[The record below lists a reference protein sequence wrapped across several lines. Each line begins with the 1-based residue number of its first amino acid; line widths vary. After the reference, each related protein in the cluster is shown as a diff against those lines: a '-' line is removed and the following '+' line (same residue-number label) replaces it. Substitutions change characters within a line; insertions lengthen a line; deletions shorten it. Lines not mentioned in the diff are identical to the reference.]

1 MRKFSDYT
9 QSLCVCNNIEDS
21 QSCLDLFAGF
31 MWKVIETDV
40 QTSVI
45 TKIEHEAKL
54 MLQMMFT
61 KVLHL
66 KGILN
71 GVSYSS
77 NSGSYLNNII
87 DPGVVAVMSR
97 NIFETGGLFNLI
109 YRQPKTDN
117 ERDIIYNLWRHAG
130 LRTRQRFKESFE
142 ATKKGSVL
150 EEERQDMELITESV
164 KTNSFFLGLDEHI
177 KKKILDR
184 LDKGEFLIKFIDKKV
199 KCYKWHELVEVM
211 NLKKDLFDYL
221 YSYFSLY
228 THPSNV
234 SVFQFDDLFKDADDN
249 YLIMTNF
256 NIKTILSFIG
266 VFIADYINFF
276 PYVAKVFKNLSLEE
290 QSIIDFHNMLGRNES
305 FSIVK
310 AIEKKGVT
318 NLDN

>member
-1 MRKFSDYT
+1 MLQENSKR
-9 QSLCVCNNIEDS
+9 LCVCETIEDS
-21 QSCLDLFAGF
+21 QSCLDLFSGF
-31 MWKVIETDV
+31 MWKVIETDA
-40 QTSVI
+40 QKSVL

-66 KGILN
+66 NGILN

-142 ATKKGSVL
+142 ATERRSVL
-150 EEERQDMELITESV
+150 DEEKQDMKLITESI
-164 KTNSFFLGLDEHI
+164 NSNSYFLSLDKHN

-184 LDKGEFLIKFIDKKV
+184 LDKGEFLIQFIDKKV
-199 KCYKWHELVEVM
+199 KCYKWHELVDVM
-211 NLKKDLFDYL
+211 NLKKDLFDNL
-221 YSYFSLY
+221 YTYFSLY
-228 THPSNV
+228 SHPSNV

-249 YLIMTNF
+249 YLMMTNF

-276 PYVAKVFKNLSLEE
+276 SEVTKVFNNLSLEE
-290 QSIIDFHNMLGRNES
+290 QLIIDFHNMLGRNES
-305 FSIVK
+305 YSIMK
-310 AIEKKGVT
+310 AIEK
-318 NLDN
+318 

>member
-1 MRKFSDYT
+1 MQKDSKR
-9 QSLCVCNNIEDS
+9 LCVCKNIEDS
-21 QSCLDLFAGF
+21 QSSLDLFAGF

-40 QTSVI
+40 QTSVL

-142 ATKKGSVL
+142 ATERRSVL
-150 EEERQDMELITESV
+150 DEEKQDMVLITQSI
-164 KTNSFFLGLDEHI
+164 NNNPYFLSIDEHN

-184 LDKGEFLIKFIDKKV
+184 LDKG
-199 KCYKWHELVEVM
+199 W
-211 NLKKDLFDYL
+211 
-221 YSYFSLY
+221 
-228 THPSNV
+228 
-234 SVFQFDDLFKDADDN
+234 N
-249 YLIMTNF
+249 Y
-256 NIKTILSFIG
+256 
-266 VFIADYINFF
+266 
-276 PYVAKVFKNLSLEE
+276 
-290 QSIIDFHNMLGRNES
+290 
-305 FSIVK
+305 
-310 AIEKKGVT
+310 
-318 NLDN
+318 

>member
-1 MRKFSDYT
+1 MLQENSKR
-9 QSLCVCNNIEDS
+9 LCVCETIEDS
-21 QSCLDLFAGF
+21 QSCLDLFSGF
-31 MWKVIETDV
+31 MWKVIETDA
-40 QTSVI
+40 QKSVL

-66 KGILN
+66 KEIVNGI
-71 GVSYSS
+71 SYY
-77 NSGSYLNNII
+77 SGSSYYLKNII
-87 DPGVVAVMSR
+87 DPGVVAIMSR

-142 ATKKGSVL
+142 ATERRSVL
-150 EEERQDMELITESV
+150 DEEKQDMVLITQSI
-164 KTNSFFLGLDEHI
+164 NNNPYFLSIDEHN

-184 LDKGEFLIKFIDKKV
+184 LDKGEFLIQFIDKKV
-199 KCYKWHELVEVM
+199 KCFKWHELVDVM
-211 NLKKDLFDYL
+211 NLKKDLFDNL

-228 THPSNV
+228 THPSTV

-249 YLIMTNF
+249 YLMMTNF

-276 PYVAKVFKNLSLEE
+276 PEVTKVFNNLSLEE
-290 QSIIDFHNMLGRNES
+290 QLIIDFHNMLGRNES
-305 FSIVK
+305 YSIMK
-310 AIEKKGVT
+310 AIEK
-318 NLDN
+318 

>member
-1 MRKFSDYT
+1 MLQENSKR
-9 QSLCVCNNIEDS
+9 LCVCETIEDS
-21 QSCLDLFAGF
+21 QSCLDMFAGF
-31 MWKVIETDV
+31 MWKVIETDA
-40 QTSVI
+40 QKSVL

-117 ERDIIYNLWRHAG
+117 ERDIIYNLWKHAG

-142 ATKKGSVL
+142 ATKKGRVL
-150 EEERQDMELITESV
+150 EEERQDMELITESI
-164 KTNSFFLGLDEHI
+164 KTNSFFLDLDKHN

-184 LDKGEFLIKFIDKKV
+184 LDKGEFLIQFIDKKV
-199 KCYKWHELVEVM
+199 KCFKWHELVDVM
-211 NLKKDLFDYL
+211 NLKKDLFDNL

-249 YLIMTNF
+249 YLMMTNF

-276 PYVAKVFKNLSLEE
+276 PEVTKVFNNLSLEE
-290 QSIIDFHNMLGRNES
+290 QLIIDFHNMLGRNES
-305 FSIVK
+305 YSIMK
-310 AIEKKGVT
+310 AIEK
-318 NLDN
+318 

>member
-1 MRKFSDYT
+1 MQKDSQR
-9 QSLCVCNNIEDS
+9 LCVCKNIEDS
-21 QSCLDLFAGF
+21 QSSLDLFAGF

-40 QTSVI
+40 QTSVL

-142 ATKKGSVL
+142 ATERRSVL
-150 EEERQDMELITESV
+150 DEEKQDMVLITQSI
-164 KTNSFFLGLDEHI
+164 NNNPYFLSIDEHN

-184 LDKGEFLIKFIDKKV
+184 LDKGEFLIQFIDKKV
-199 KCYKWHELVEVM
+199 KCFKWHELVDVM
-211 NLKKDLFDYL
+211 NLKKDLFDNL
-221 YSYFSLY
+221 YTYFSLY
-228 THPSNV
+228 SHPSNV

-249 YLIMTNF
+249 YLMMTNF

-276 PYVAKVFKNLSLEE
+276 PEVTKVFNNLSLEE
-290 QSIIDFHNMLGRNES
+290 QLIIDFHNMLGRNES
-305 FSIVK
+305 YSIMK
-310 AIEKKGVT
+310 AIEK
-318 NLDN
+318 

>member
-1 MRKFSDYT
+1 MLQENSKR
-9 QSLCVCNNIEDS
+9 LCVCETIEDS
-21 QSCLDLFAGF
+21 QSCLDMFAGF
-31 MWKVIETDV
+31 MWKVIETDA
-40 QTSVI
+40 QKSVL

-117 ERDIIYNLWRHAG
+117 ERDIIYNLWKHAG

-142 ATKKGSVL
+142 ATKKGRVL
-150 EEERQDMELITESV
+150 EEERQDMELITESI
-164 KTNSFFLGLDEHI
+164 KTNSFFLCLDEHN

-184 LDKGEFLIKFIDKKV
+184 LDKGEFLIQFIDKKV
-199 KCYKWHELVEVM
+199 KCFKWHELVDVM
-211 NLKKDLFDYL
+211 NLKKDLFDNL

-249 YLIMTNF
+249 YLMMTNF

-276 PYVAKVFKNLSLEE
+276 PEVTKVFNNLSLEE
-290 QSIIDFHNMLGRNES
+290 QLIIDFHNMLGRNES
-305 FSIVK
+305 YSIMK
-310 AIEKKGVT
+310 AIEK
-318 NLDN
+318 

>member
-1 MRKFSDYT
+1 LRKFSDYT

-45 TKIEHEAKL
+45 SKIEHEAKL

-66 KGILN
+66 NGILN

-142 ATKKGSVL
+142 ATERRSVL
-150 EEERQDMELITESV
+150 DEEKQDMVLITQSI
-164 KTNSFFLGLDEHI
+164 NNNPYFLSIDEHN

-184 LDKGEFLIKFIDKKV
+184 LDKGEFLIQFIDKKV
-199 KCYKWHELVEVM
+199 KCFKWHELVDVM
-211 NLKKDLFDYL
+211 NLKKDLFDNL

-249 YLIMTNF
+249 YLMMTNF

-276 PYVAKVFKNLSLEE
+276 PDVAKVFNNLSLEE
-290 QSIIDFHNMLGRNES
+290 QFTIDFHNMFGRNES
-305 FSIVK
+305 YSIVK
-310 AIEKKGVT
+310 AIEK
-318 NLDN
+318 

>member
-1 MRKFSDYT
+1 MQKDSRK
-9 QSLCVCNNIEDS
+9 LCICKNIKDS
-21 QSCLDLFAGF
+21 QASLDLFAGF

-40 QTSVI
+40 QTSVL

-117 ERDIIYNLWRHAG
+117 ERDIIYNLWQNAG

-142 ATKKGSVL
+142 ATKKRSVL
-150 EEERQDMELITESV
+150 DEERKDMELITESI
-164 KTNSFFLGLDEHI
+164 KTNSFFLGLDEHN
-177 KKKILDR
+177 KKKVLDR
-184 LDKGEFLIKFIDKKV
+184 LDKGEFLIQFIDKKV
-199 KCYKWHELVEVM
+199 KCFKWHELVDVM
-211 NLKKDLFDYL
+211 NLKKDLFDNL
-221 YSYFSLY
+221 YTYFSLY
-228 THPSNV
+228 SHPSNV

-249 YLIMTNF
+249 YLMMTNF

-276 PYVAKVFKNLSLEE
+276 PEVTKVFNNLSLEE
-290 QSIIDFHNMLGRNES
+290 QLIIDFHNMLGRNES
-305 FSIVK
+305 YSIMK
-310 AIEKKGVT
+310 AIEK
-318 NLDN
+318 

>member
-1 MRKFSDYT
+1 MLQENSKR
-9 QSLCVCNNIEDS
+9 LCVCETIEDS
-21 QSCLDLFAGF
+21 QSCLDLFSGF
-31 MWKVIETDV
+31 MWKVIETDA
-40 QTSVI
+40 QKSVL

-66 KGILN
+66 KEIVNGI
-71 GVSYSS
+71 SYY
-77 NSGSYLNNII
+77 SGSSYYLKNII
-87 DPGVVAVMSR
+87 DPGVVAIMSR

-142 ATKKGSVL
+142 ATERRSVL
-150 EEERQDMELITESV
+150 DEEKQDMVLITQSI
-164 KTNSFFLGLDEHI
+164 NNNPYFLSIDEHN

-184 LDKGEFLIKFIDKKV
+184 LDKGEFLIQFIDKKV
-199 KCYKWHELVEVM
+199 KCFKWHELVDVM
-211 NLKKDLFDYL
+211 NLKKDLFDNL

-228 THPSNV
+228 THPSTV
-234 SVFQFDDLFKDADDN
+234 SVFQFDDLFKDADNN
-249 YLIMTNF
+249 YLMMTNF

-276 PYVAKVFKNLSLEE
+276 PEVTKVFNNLSLEE
-290 QSIIDFHNMLGRNES
+290 QLIIDFHNMLGRNES
-305 FSIVK
+305 YSITK
-310 AIEKKGVT
+310 GIEKRGVT
-318 NLDN
+318 ILDK

>member
-1 MRKFSDYT
+1 MLQENSKR
-9 QSLCVCNNIEDS
+9 LCVCETIEDS
-21 QSCLDLFAGF
+21 QSCLDLFSGF
-31 MWKVIETDV
+31 MWKVIETDA
-40 QTSVI
+40 QKSVL

-142 ATKKGSVL
+142 ATERRSVL
-150 EEERQDMELITESV
+150 DEEKQDMVLITQSI
-164 KTNSFFLGLDEHI
+164 NNNPYFLSIDEHN

-184 LDKGEFLIKFIDKKV
+184 LDKGEFLIQFIDKKV
-199 KCYKWHELVEVM
+199 KCFKWHELVDVM
-211 NLKKDLFDYL
+211 NLKKDLFDNL

-249 YLIMTNF
+249 YLMMTNF

-276 PYVAKVFKNLSLEE
+276 PEVTKVFNNLSLEE
-290 QSIIDFHNMLGRNES
+290 QLIIDFHNMLGRNES
-305 FSIVK
+305 YSIMK
-310 AIEKKGVT
+310 AIEK
-318 NLDN
+318 

>member
-1 MRKFSDYT
+1 
-9 QSLCVCNNIEDS
+9 
-21 QSCLDLFAGF
+21 

-40 QTSVI
+40 QTSVL

-117 ERDIIYNLWRHAG
+117 ERDIIYNLWQNAG

-142 ATKKGSVL
+142 ATKKRSVL
-150 EEERQDMELITESV
+150 DEERQDMELITESI
-164 KTNSFFLGLDEHI
+164 KTNSFFLGLDEHN
-177 KKKILDR
+177 KKKVLDR
-184 LDKGEFLIKFIDKKV
+184 LDKGEFLIQFIDKKV
-199 KCYKWHELVEVM
+199 KCFKWHELVDVM
-211 NLKKDLFDYL
+211 NLKKDLFDNL

-234 SVFQFDDLFKDADDN
+234 SVFQFDDLFKDVDDN
-249 YLIMTNF
+249 YLMMTNF

-276 PYVAKVFKNLSLEE
+276 PEVTKVFNNLSLEE
-290 QSIIDFHNMLGRNES
+290 QLIIDFHNMLGRNES
-305 FSIVK
+305 YSIMK
-310 AIEKKGVT
+310 AIEK
-318 NLDN
+318 

>member
-1 MRKFSDYT
+1 MQKDSKR
-9 QSLCVCNNIEDS
+9 LCVCKNIEDS
-21 QSCLDLFAGF
+21 QSSLDLFAGF

-40 QTSVI
+40 QTSVL

-142 ATKKGSVL
+142 ATKKGRVL
-150 EEERQDMELITESV
+150 EEERQDMELITESI
-164 KTNSFFLGLDEHI
+164 KTNSFFLGLDEHN

-184 LDKGEFLIKFIDKKV
+184 LDKGEFLIQFIDNKV

-211 NLKKDLFDYL
+211 NLKKDLFDNL
-221 YSYFSLY
+221 YTYFSLY
-228 THPSNV
+228 SHPSNV
-234 SVFQFDDLFKDADDN
+234 SVFQFNDLFKDADDN
-249 YLIMTNF
+249 YLMMTNF

-276 PYVAKVFKNLSLEE
+276 PEVTKVFNNLSLEE
-290 QSIIDFHNMLGRNES
+290 QFIIDFHNMLGRNES
-305 FSIVK
+305 YSITK
-310 AIEKKGVT
+310 AIESRELAVNKK
-318 NLDN
+318 

>member
-1 MRKFSDYT
+1 MCKIMQKDSRK
-9 QSLCVCNNIEDS
+9 LCICKNIKDS
-21 QSCLDLFAGF
+21 QASLDLFAGF

-40 QTSVI
+40 QTSVL

-142 ATKKGSVL
+142 ATERRSVL
-150 EEERQDMELITESV
+150 DEEKQDMVLITQSI
-164 KTNSFFLGLDEHI
+164 NNNPYFLSIDEHN

-184 LDKGEFLIKFIDKKV
+184 LDKGEFLIQFIDKKV
-199 KCYKWHELVEVM
+199 KCFKWHELVDVM
-211 NLKKDLFDYL
+211 NLKKDLFDNL

-234 SVFQFDDLFKDADDN
+234 SVFQFDDLFKDVDDN
-249 YLIMTNF
+249 YLMMTNF

-276 PYVAKVFKNLSLEE
+276 PEVTKVFNNLSLEE
-290 QSIIDFHNMLGRNES
+290 QLIIDFHNMLGRNES
-305 FSIVK
+305 YSIMK
-310 AIEKKGVT
+310 AIEK
-318 NLDN
+318 

>member
-1 MRKFSDYT
+1 
-9 QSLCVCNNIEDS
+9 
-21 QSCLDLFAGF
+21 

-40 QTSVI
+40 QTSVLS
-45 TKIEHEAKL
+45 KIEHEAKL

-142 ATKKGSVL
+142 ATERRSVL
-150 EEERQDMELITESV
+150 DEEKQDMVLITQSI
-164 KTNSFFLGLDEHI
+164 NNNPYFLSIDEHN

-184 LDKGEFLIKFIDKKV
+184 LDKGEFLIQFIDKKV
-199 KCYKWHELVEVM
+199 KCFKWHELVDVM
-211 NLKKDLFDYL
+211 NLKKDLFDNL

-249 YLIMTNF
+249 YLMMTNF

-276 PYVAKVFKNLSLEE
+276 PEVTKVFNNLSLEE
-290 QSIIDFHNMLGRNES
+290 QLIIDFHNMLGRNES
-305 FSIVK
+305 YSIMK
-310 AIEKKGVT
+310 AIEK
-318 NLDN
+318 

>member
-1 MRKFSDYT
+1 MQKDSKR
-9 QSLCVCNNIEDS
+9 LCVCNNIEDS

-40 QTSVI
+40 QTSVL

-142 ATKKGSVL
+142 ATERRSVL
-150 EEERQDMELITESV
+150 DEEKQDMVLITQSI
-164 KTNSFFLGLDEHI
+164 NNNPYFLSIDEHN

-184 LDKGEFLIKFIDKKV
+184 LDKGEFLIQFIDKKV
-199 KCYKWHELVEVM
+199 KCFKWHELVDVM
-211 NLKKDLFDYL
+211 NLKKDLFDNL

-234 SVFQFDDLFKDADDN
+234 SVFQFDDLFKDVDDN
-249 YLIMTNF
+249 YLMMTNF

-276 PYVAKVFKNLSLEE
+276 PEVTKVFNNLSLEE
-290 QSIIDFHNMLGRNES
+290 QLIIDFHNMLGRNES
-305 FSIVK
+305 YSIMK
-310 AIEKKGVT
+310 AIEK
-318 NLDN
+318 

>member
-1 MRKFSDYT
+1 MCKIMQKDSRK
-9 QSLCVCNNIEDS
+9 LCICKNIKDS
-21 QSCLDLFAGF
+21 QASLDLFAGF

-40 QTSVI
+40 QTSVL

-117 ERDIIYNLWRHAG
+117 ERDIIYNLWQNAG

-142 ATKKGSVL
+142 ATERRSVL
-150 EEERQDMELITESV
+150 DEEKQDMVLITQSI
-164 KTNSFFLGLDEHI
+164 NNNPYFLSIDEHN

-184 LDKGEFLIKFIDKKV
+184 LDKGEFLIQFIDKKV
-199 KCYKWHELVEVM
+199 KCFKWHELVDVM
-211 NLKKDLFDYL
+211 NLKKDLFDNL

-234 SVFQFDDLFKDADDN
+234 SVFQFDDLFKDVDDN
-249 YLIMTNF
+249 YLMMTNF

-276 PYVAKVFKNLSLEE
+276 PEVTKVFNNLSLEE
-290 QSIIDFHNMLGRNES
+290 QLIIDFHNMLGRNES
-305 FSIVK
+305 YSIMK
-310 AIEKKGVT
+310 AIEK
-318 NLDN
+318 